1 MGVSSP
7 EAYPHAEDL
16 GTAMQLTN
24 ILRDIGEDAQR
35 GRIYLPHEELARFGY
50 SPERLR
56 WGVVNDEFIEL
67 MKFQIARAR
76 QYYASGAIG
85 IPLLTNDGS
94 RYCVRLMSST
104 YSRILDSIEE
114 NQYDVFSRR
123 AFVPSS
129 AKLQL
134 AAKAFFR
141 QFIDARRYSAV
152 ERERTVITTLPAQ
165 QH

>member
-1 MGVSSP
+1 
-7 EAYPHAEDL
+7 
-16 GTAMQLTN
+16 MQLTN

-35 GRIYLPHEELARFGY
+35 RRIYLPHEELARFGY
-50 SPERLR
+50 SRERLQR
-56 WGVVNDEFIEL
+56 GVVNDEFVEL

-76 QYYASGAIG
+76 QYYASGALG

-123 AFVPSS
+123 AFVSSS

-141 QFIDARRYSAV
+141 QFIDAPRYRAV
-152 ERERTVITTLPAQ
+152 EGKCPVVTTLPAQ
-165 QH
+165 RGIDC